1 MRFMSIV
8 KGPENAGPPSPEL
21 MSAIDT
27 LAQELFQKGV
37 MLDMGGLLPTA
48 TGARIRL
55 SGGKL
60 TVTDGPFTEAKEV
73 VGGYAIMK
81 ADSKAEAIEMGRRFM
96 QLHAD
101 ILGPALPDGARDP
114 ADVRRAAAGVRIVLP
129 TTDNRRTDAGRSKS
143 CDSW

>member
-8 KGPENAGPPSPEL
+8 KGPDTGAPPSQEL
-21 MSAIDT
+21 MDAIGK
-27 LAQELFQKGV
+27 LAQEMVQKGV

-81 ADSKAEAIEMGRRFM
+81 ADSKAEAVEMGRRFM

-101 ILGPALPDGARDP
+101 ILGSGQQMELEIRQMFDEPPQA
-114 ADVRRAAAGVRIVLP
+114 
-129 TTDNRRTDAGRSKS
+129 
-143 CDSW
+143 

>member
-8 KGPENAGPPSPEL
+8 KGSENAGPPSPEL
-21 MSAIDT
+21 MSAIDK
-27 LAQELFQKGV
+27 LAQEMFQKGV

-101 ILGPALPDGARDP
+101 ILGPHYQMELEIRQMF
-114 ADVRRAAAGVRIVLP
+114 
-129 TTDNRRTDAGRSKS
+129 DAPPQA
-143 CDSW
+143 

>member
-8 KGPENAGPPSPEL
+8 KGPDADAPPSQEL
-21 MSAIDT
+21 MDAIGK
-27 LAQELFQKGV
+27 LAQEMVQKGV

-73 VGGYAIMK
+73 VGGYAIVK
-81 ADSKAEAIEMGRRFM
+81 ANSKAEAVEMGRRFM

-101 ILGPALPDGARDP
+101 ILGSGYQMELEIRQMFDEPPQA
-114 ADVRRAAAGVRIVLP
+114 
-129 TTDNRRTDAGRSKS
+129 
-143 CDSW
+143 

>member
-8 KGPENAGPPSPEL
+8 KGPENAGPPSQEL
-21 MSAIDT
+21 MDAIDK
-27 LAQELFQKGV
+27 LAQEMFQKGV

-73 VGGYAIMK
+73 VGGYALCELPTH
-81 ADSKAEAIEMGRRFM
+81 ADAVALATRFM
-96 QLHAD
+96 ELHRLHWPEFEGESELRPLEDMA
-101 ILGPALPDGARDP
+101 
-114 ADVRRAAAGVRIVLP
+114 
-129 TTDNRRTDAGRSKS
+129 T
-143 CDSW
+143 

>member
-8 KGPENAGPPSPEL
+8 KGPDADAPPSQAL
-21 MSAIDT
+21 MDAIGK
-27 LAQELFQKGV
+27 LSQEMVQKGV

-73 VGGYAIMK
+73 VGGYAIVK
-81 ADSKAEAIEMGRRFM
+81 ANSKAEAVEMGRRFM

-101 ILGPALPDGARDP
+101 ILGSGYQMELEIRQMFDEPPQA
-114 ADVRRAAAGVRIVLP
+114 
-129 TTDNRRTDAGRSKS
+129 
-143 CDSW
+143 

>member
-8 KGPENAGPPSPEL
+8 KGAENAGPPSQEL
-21 MSAIDT
+21 MDAIDK
-27 LAQELFQKGV
+27 LAQEMFQKGV

-48 TGARIRL
+48 AGARIRL

-73 VGGYAIMK
+73 VGGYAIVKAGSK
-81 ADSKAEAIEMGRRFM
+81 ADAIEMGRRFM

-101 ILGPALPDGARDP
+101 ILGPSYQMELEIREMFDP
-114 ADVRRAAAGVRIVLP
+114 PPQA
-129 TTDNRRTDAGRSKS
+129 
-143 CDSW
+143 

>member
-8 KGPENAGPPSPEL
+8 KGPDTDAPPSQEL
-21 MSAIDT
+21 MDAIGK
-27 LAQELFQKGV
+27 LAQEMVEKGV

-81 ADSKAEAIEMGRRFM
+81 ADSKTEAVEMGRRFM

-101 ILGPALPDGARDP
+101 ILGSGHQMELEIRQMFDEPPQA
-114 ADVRRAAAGVRIVLP
+114 
-129 TTDNRRTDAGRSKS
+129 
-143 CDSW
+143 

>member
-8 KGPENAGPPSPEL
+8 KGPDAGVPPSREL
-21 MSAIDT
+21 MEAIDK
-27 LAQELFQKGV
+27 LAQDMVQRGV
-37 MLDMGGLLPTA
+37 MVDMGGLLPTA

-73 VGGYAIMK
+73 VGGYAIVK
-81 ADSKAEAIEMGRRFM
+81 ADSKAEAVEMGRRFM

-101 ILGPALPDGARDP
+101 ILGSDAQLELEIRQMFDGPPQA
-114 ADVRRAAAGVRIVLP
+114 
-129 TTDNRRTDAGRSKS
+129 
-143 CDSW
+143 

>member
-8 KGPENAGPPSPEL
+8 KGPESGAAPSPAL
-21 MSAIDT
+21 MEAIGT
-27 LAQELFQKGV
+27 LSQEMLQKGV

-55 SGGKL
+55 AAGKL

-73 VGGYAIMK
+73 VGGYAILK
-81 ADSKAEAIEMGRRFM
+81 AGSKAEAIEMGRRFM

-101 ILGPALPDGARDP
+101 IMGSDYQMELEIRQMF
-114 ADVRRAAAGVRIVLP
+114 
-129 TTDNRRTDAGRSKS
+129 DAPPQA
-143 CDSW
+143 

>member
-8 KGPENAGPPSPEL
+8 KGPDADAPPSQAL
-21 MSAIDT
+21 MDAIGK
-27 LAQELFQKGV
+27 LAQEMVQKGV

-73 VGGYAIMK
+73 VGGYAIVK
-81 ADSKAEAIEMGRRFM
+81 ADSKAEAVEMGRRFM

-101 ILGPALPDGARDP
+101 ILGSGYQMELEIRQMFDEPPQA
-114 ADVRRAAAGVRIVLP
+114 
-129 TTDNRRTDAGRSKS
+129 
-143 CDSW
+143 

>member
-8 KGPENAGPPSPEL
+8 KGPENAGPPSQEL
-21 MSAIDT
+21 MNAIDK
-27 LAQELFQKGV
+27 LAQEMFQKGV

-60 TVTDGPFTEAKEV
+60 TVTDGPFTEVKEV

-81 ADSKAEAIEMGRRFM
+81 AGSKAEAIEMGRRFM
-96 QLHAD
+96 QIHAD
-101 ILGPALPDGARDP
+101 ILDPGYQMELEIREMFDAPPPA
-114 ADVRRAAAGVRIVLP
+114 
-129 TTDNRRTDAGRSKS
+129 
-143 CDSW
+143 